1 MSEKLLAIQSLEA
14 FLSNLK
20 IIRNKIDLGH
30 NKKSVNIMILNKLPN
45 IFIAYIDQAGQADTD
60 IESLES
66 EEIESDDID
75 NLKHFKQKF

>member
-1 MSEKLLAIQSLEA
+1 MAIQSLEA

-30 NKKSVNIMILNKLPN
+30 NEKSVNIMILNKLPN
-45 IFIAYIDQAGQADTD
+45 IFIAYIDQAG
-60 IESLES
+60 SLES
-66 EEIESDDID
+66 EEKSDEID

>member
-1 MSEKLLAIQSLEA
+1 MAIQSLEA

-30 NKKSVNIMILNKLPN
+30 NEKSVNIMILNKLPN
-45 IFIAYIDQAGQADTD
+45 IFIAYIDQAGRADTGK
-60 IESLES
+60 ESPT
-66 EEIESDDID
+66 EEIDSDDID

>member
-1 MSEKLLAIQSLEA
+1 
-14 FLSNLK
+14 
-20 IIRNKIDLGH
+20 
-30 NKKSVNIMILNKLPN
+30 MILNKLPN